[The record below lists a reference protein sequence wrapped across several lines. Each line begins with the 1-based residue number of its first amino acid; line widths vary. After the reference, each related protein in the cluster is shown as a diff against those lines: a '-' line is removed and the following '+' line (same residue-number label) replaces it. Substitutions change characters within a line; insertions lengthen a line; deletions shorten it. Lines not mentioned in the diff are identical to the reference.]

1 MSESR
6 PAGPVLL
13 VARAAALMAA
23 LAGVGIFHVWSH
35 TRVTAAGYRLGE
47 LQRQQESLRAERNR
61 LEVEVATL
69 RAPGRLEAFA
79 RARLG
84 MAPPAPGAV
93 VAGRA
98 GAGAAGRAGTAGG
111 EDDLRPA
118 PAEPAAKRRHAS
130 TGPAVERVRSA
141 RNDARRTR
149 ARPAQRRPP
158 GMEGERLALEAAS
171 ERPGAE

>member
-1 MSESR
+1 MSAAARSPWE
-6 PAGPVLL
+6 PLPVVGRAALL
-13 VARAAALMAA
+13 VAA
-23 LAGVGIFHVWSH
+23 LAAVGVFHVWSH

-47 LQRQQESLRAERNR
+47 LQRTQEALRAERNR

-98 GAGAAGRAGTAGG
+98 GVAAAGRAGRAGG
-111 EDDLRPA
+111 EEGLRPT
-118 PAEPAAKRRHAS
+118 PAEPAVRMAS
-130 TGPAVERVRSA
+130 AEAGP
-141 RNDARRTR
+141 RRTHR
-149 ARPAQRRPP
+149 AQ
-158 GMEGERLALEAAS
+158 
-171 ERPGAE
+171 